1 TNQKQN
7 PRLTD
12 YRAVALGGAIWA
24 GALFQSATAPW
35 RIAIAALI
43 LAALSLISRKFRFSV
58 IIFALLLGSTVMSIR
73 QASLAHSQIS
83 RFFMQSATIT
93 AEVVTDPSKTSTG
106 SYSFI
111 ARAVLVNNSSI
122 HYKLRVPIRVM
133 TSKQSIT
140 TLLPGQRFSAQGRI
154 VASKEARVA
163 ALVVIKDDF
172 HILTPPSRWASALG
186 AIRLGL
192 RFLSGDGNAG
202 ALIPGMV
209 LGDTS
214 KQSVEFKNSMR
225 RSGLTHLVAVS
236 GANFALVSAF
246 VLWMMQFLFAR
257 MKFRLSATAISLIA
271 FIALVRPSPSVLR
284 AAAMAAVLLVAQ
296 GTKKGR
302 DSLPALGFAMAA
314 VVVVDP
320 WQARDAGFALSVL
333 ATAGLL
339 LFAPVLIEKLSIHLP
354 GKLAQALAP
363 PIAATVFCSPIIVAL
378 SGYLAPMSV
387 IANLLAA
394 PFVAPITIV
403 GFIAALF
410 SPFAPLISTVL
421 IWFIRFPAGAIA
433 LIAHWASSFP
443 VLTLQSGKIGFLI
456 VASFTLGSWLL
467 KKWFKHIIV
476 FTLVILI
483 SITWLQR
490 WPGGDWQVANCDIGQ
505 GDSMVINLGNHQGI
519 VIDVGPDSVAEDRCL
534 KALGI
539 KEIPLLILSHF
550 HADHVAG
557 LTGAIKNR
565 AVGQVWVSVN
575 SAPLIESAK
584 AQAALKGVEM
594 IKAVRGMSARVGP
607 LTIRVLWPTLSA
619 RSFEE
624 MPGDGSQINNSS
636 IATLITSDAFSLFAG
651 GDLEPPVQEIL
662 VKDVGPVDIYKVC
675 HHGSKYQDLA
685 FMSALHPRIS
695 IISVGAGNT
704 YGHPAVQTL
713 QALARLGSEVLRTDI
728 DGAVAVQVRNHQFTV
743 RRAKGRFNLIRW
755 G

>member
-1 TNQKQN
+1 
-7 PRLTD
+7 
-12 YRAVALGGAIWA
+12 
-24 GALFQSATAPW
+24 
-35 RIAIAALI
+35 
-43 LAALSLISRKFRFSV
+43 
-58 IIFALLLGSTVMSIR
+58 MSIR

-106 SYSFI
+106 NYSFI

-140 TLLPGQRFSAQGRI
+140 TLLPGQRFSAEGRI

-163 ALVVIKDDF
+163 ALVVIKDD
-172 HILTPPSRWASALG
+172 IEIQTQPSRWASALG

-192 RFLSGDGNAG
+192 RSLSGDGNAG

-456 VASFTLGSWLL
+456 IASFTLGSWLL

-519 VIDVGPDSVAEDRCL
+519 VIDVGPDPVAEDRCL

-619 RSFEE
+619 TSFEE

-636 IATLITSDAFSLFAG
+636 IAILITSDAFSLFAG

-675 HHGSKYQDLA
+675 HHGSRYQDLA

-713 QALARLGSEVLRTDI
+713 QSLARLGSEVLRTDI
-728 DGAVAVQVRNHQFTV
+728 DGAIAVQVRNHQFTV

>member
-1 TNQKQN
+1 MQN
-7 PRLTD
+7 
-12 YRAVALGGAIWA
+12 
-24 GALFQSATAPW
+24 AT
-35 RIAIAALI
+35 
-43 LAALSLISRKFRFSV
+43 V
-58 IIFALLLGSTVMSIR
+58 
-73 QASLAHSQIS
+73 
-83 RFFMQSATIT
+83 T

-133 TSKQSIT
+133 TSDQSVT
-140 TLLPGQRFSAQGRI
+140 QLLPGQRFSAQGRI

-163 ALVVIKDDF
+163 ALVVIKDD
-172 HILTPPSRWASALG
+172 INIQTQPSHWASALG

-192 RFLSGDGNAG
+192 RSLSGDGDAG

-214 KQSVEFKNSMR
+214 KQSSDFKNSMK

-257 MKFRLSATAISLIA
+257 MKFRLTATAISLIA

-284 AAAMAAVLLVAQ
+284 AAAMAAVLLIAQ
-296 GTKKGR
+296 GTKRGR

-314 VVVVDP
+314 VVIVDP

-339 LFAPVLIEKLSIHLP
+339 LFAPVLIEKMRTRMP
-354 GKLAQALAP
+354 EKLAQALAP
-363 PIAATVFCSPIIVAL
+363 PIAAIVFCSPIIVAL

-410 SPFAPLISTVL
+410 SPIAPLLSTIL
-421 IWFIRFPAGAIA
+421 MWFIRFPAGAIA
-433 LIAHWASSFP
+433 LIADWASSFP
-443 VLTLQSGKIGFLI
+443 VLTLRTGKIGFLI
-456 VASFTLGSWLL
+456 VASFTLISWLL
-467 KKWFKHIIV
+467 KRWFKHIII
-476 FTLVILI
+476 FTLVVLI

-505 GDSMVINLGNHQGI
+505 GDSMVINLGNHRGL
-519 VIDVGPDSVAEDRCL
+519 VIDVGPNPVAEDRCL

-539 KEIPLLILSHF
+539 NEIPLLILSHF

-557 LTGAIKNR
+557 LPGALKNR
-565 AVGQVWVSVN
+565 TVGQVWVSVN
-575 SAPLIESAK
+575 SAPLVESAM
-584 AQAALKGVEM
+584 AQSALKGVEM
-594 IKAVRGMSARVGP
+594 IKAVRGMSSKLGP
-607 LTIRVLWPTLSA
+607 LTIKVLWPTLSA
-619 RSFEE
+619 TSFAE

-636 IATLITSDAFSLFAG
+636 IATLITGDAFSIFAG
-651 GDLEPPVQEIL
+651 GDIEPPVQEIL
-662 VKDVGPVDIYKVC
+662 VKDVGPVDIYKVS
-675 HHGSKYQDLA
+675 HHGSRYQDLA
-685 FMSALHPRIS
+685 FMAALHPRIS

-713 QALARLGSEVLRTDI
+713 DALARLGSEVVRTDI
-728 DGAVAVQVRNHQFTV
+728 DGAIAVQVRNHHFTI
-743 RRAKGRFNLIRW
+743 RKAKGRFNLIRW

>member
-1 TNQKQN
+1 
-7 PRLTD
+7 
-12 YRAVALGGAIWA
+12 
-24 GALFQSATAPW
+24 
-35 RIAIAALI
+35 
-43 LAALSLISRKFRFSV
+43 
-58 IIFALLLGSTVMSIR
+58 MSIR

-106 SYSFI
+106 NYSFI

-133 TSKQSIT
+133 TSKQSVT

-163 ALVVIKDDF
+163 ALVVIKDD
-172 HILTPPSRWASALG
+172 IEIQTQPSRWASALG

-192 RFLSGDGNAG
+192 RSLSGDGNAG

-456 VASFTLGSWLL
+456 IASFTLGSWLL

-519 VIDVGPDSVAEDRCL
+519 VIDVGPDPVAEDRCL

-619 RSFEE
+619 TSFEE

-636 IATLITSDAFSLFAG
+636 IAILITSDAFSLFAG

-675 HHGSKYQDLA
+675 HHGSRYQDLA

-713 QALARLGSEVLRTDI
+713 QSLARLGSEVLRTDI
-728 DGAVAVQVRNHQFTV
+728 DGAIAVQVRNHQFTV

>member
-1 TNQKQN
+1 
-7 PRLTD
+7 
-12 YRAVALGGAIWA
+12 
-24 GALFQSATAPW
+24 
-35 RIAIAALI
+35 
-43 LAALSLISRKFRFSV
+43 
-58 IIFALLLGSTVMSIR
+58 MSIR

-106 SYSFI
+106 NYSFI

-133 TSKQSIT
+133 TSKQSVT

-163 ALVVIKDDF
+163 ALVVLKDD
-172 HILTPPSRWASALG
+172 IEIQTRPSRWASALG

-192 RFLSGDGNAG
+192 RSLSGDGNAG

-443 VLTLQSGKIGFLI
+443 VLTLQRGKIGFLI
-456 VASFTLGSWLL
+456 IASFTLGSWLL

-519 VIDVGPDSVAEDRCL
+519 VIDVGPDPVAEDRCL

-619 RSFEE
+619 TSFEE

-675 HHGSKYQDLA
+675 HHGSRYQDLA

-713 QALARLGSEVLRTDI
+713 QSLARLGSEVLRTDI
-728 DGAVAVQVRNHQFTV
+728 DGAIAVQVRNHQFTV

>member
-1 TNQKQN
+1 
-7 PRLTD
+7 
-12 YRAVALGGAIWA
+12 
-24 GALFQSATAPW
+24 
-35 RIAIAALI
+35 
-43 LAALSLISRKFRFSV
+43 
-58 IIFALLLGSTVMSIR
+58 MSIR

-106 SYSFI
+106 NYSFI

-133 TSKQSIT
+133 TSKQSVT

-163 ALVVIKDDF
+163 ALVVIKDD
-172 HILTPPSRWASALG
+172 IEIQTQPSRWASALG

-192 RFLSGDGNAG
+192 RSLSGDGNAG

-456 VASFTLGSWLL
+456 IASFTLGSWLL

-505 GDSMVINLGNHQGI
+505 GDSMVINLGNHRGI
-519 VIDVGPDSVAEDRCL
+519 VIDVGPDPVAEDRCL

-594 IKAVRGMSARVGP
+594 IKAVRGMSARVGT

-619 RSFEE
+619 TSFEE

-675 HHGSKYQDLA
+675 HHGSRYQDLA

-713 QALARLGSEVLRTDI
+713 EALARLGSEVLRTDI
-728 DGAVAVQVRNHQFTV
+728 DGAIAVQVRNHQFTV

>member
-1 TNQKQN
+1 
-7 PRLTD
+7 
-12 YRAVALGGAIWA
+12 
-24 GALFQSATAPW
+24 
-35 RIAIAALI
+35 
-43 LAALSLISRKFRFSV
+43 
-58 IIFALLLGSTVMSIR
+58 MSIR

-106 SYSFI
+106 NYSFI

-133 TSKQSIT
+133 TSKQSVT

-163 ALVVIKDDF
+163 ALVVIKDDI

-519 VIDVGPDSVAEDRCL
+519 VIDVGPDPVAEDRCL

-619 RSFEE
+619 TSFEE

-675 HHGSKYQDLA
+675 HHGSRYQDLA

-728 DGAVAVQVRNHQFTV
+728 DGAIAVQVRNHQFTV
-743 RRAKGRFNLIRW
+743 RKAKGRFNLIRW

>member
-1 TNQKQN
+1 MQN
-7 PRLTD
+7 
-12 YRAVALGGAIWA
+12 
-24 GALFQSATAPW
+24 AT
-35 RIAIAALI
+35 
-43 LAALSLISRKFRFSV
+43 V
-58 IIFALLLGSTVMSIR
+58 
-73 QASLAHSQIS
+73 
-83 RFFMQSATIT
+83 T

-133 TSKQSIT
+133 TSDQSVT
-140 TLLPGQRFSAQGRI
+140 QLLPGQRFSAQGRI

-163 ALVVIKDDF
+163 ALVVIKDD
-172 HILTPPSRWASALG
+172 INIQTQPSHWASALG

-192 RFLSGDGNAG
+192 RSLSGDGDAG

-214 KQSVEFKNSMR
+214 KQSSDFKNSMK

-257 MKFRLSATAISLIA
+257 MKFRLTATAISLIA

-284 AAAMAAVLLVAQ
+284 AAAMAAVLLIAQ
-296 GTKKGR
+296 GTKRGR

-314 VVVVDP
+314 VVIVDP

-339 LFAPVLIEKLSIHLP
+339 LFAPVLIEKMRTRMP
-354 GKLAQALAP
+354 EKLAQALAP
-363 PIAATVFCSPIIVAL
+363 PIAAIVFCSPIIVAL

-410 SPFAPLISTVL
+410 SPIAPLLSTIL
-421 IWFIRFPAGAIA
+421 MWFIRFPAGAIA
-433 LIAHWASSFP
+433 LIADWASSFP
-443 VLTLQSGKIGFLI
+443 VLTLRTGKIGFLI
-456 VASFTLGSWLL
+456 VASFTLISWLL
-467 KKWFKHIIV
+467 KKWLKQIII
-476 FTLVILI
+476 FTLVVLI

-505 GDSMVINLGNHQGI
+505 GDSMVINLGNHRGL
-519 VIDVGPDSVAEDRCL
+519 VIDVGPDPVAEDRCL

-539 KEIPLLILSHF
+539 NEIPLLILSHF

-557 LTGAIKNR
+557 LPGALKNR
-565 AVGQVWVSVN
+565 TVGQVWVSVN
-575 SAPLIESAK
+575 SAPLVESAM
-584 AQAALKGVEM
+584 AQSALKGVEM
-594 IKAVRGMSARVGP
+594 IKAVRGMSSKLGP
-607 LTIRVLWPTLSA
+607 LTIKVLWPTLSA
-619 RSFEE
+619 TSFAE

-636 IATLITSDAFSLFAG
+636 IATLITGDAFSIFAG
-651 GDLEPPVQEIL
+651 GDIEPPVQEIL
-662 VKDVGPVDIYKVC
+662 VKDVEPVDIYKVS
-675 HHGSKYQDLA
+675 HHGSRYQDLA
-685 FMSALHPRIS
+685 FMAALHPRIS

-713 QALARLGSEVLRTDI
+713 DALARLGSEVLRTDI
-728 DGAVAVQVRNHQFTV
+728 DGAIAVQVRNHQFTV
-743 RRAKGRFNLIRW
+743 RKAKGRFNLIRW

>member
-1 TNQKQN
+1 MQN
-7 PRLTD
+7 
-12 YRAVALGGAIWA
+12 
-24 GALFQSATAPW
+24 AT
-35 RIAIAALI
+35 
-43 LAALSLISRKFRFSV
+43 V
-58 IIFALLLGSTVMSIR
+58 
-73 QASLAHSQIS
+73 
-83 RFFMQSATIT
+83 T

-133 TSKQSIT
+133 TSDQSVT
-140 TLLPGQRFSAQGRI
+140 QLLPGQRFSAQGRI

-163 ALVVIKDDF
+163 ALVVIKSD
-172 HILTPPSRWASALG
+172 IEIQTQPSHWASALG

-192 RFLSGDGNAG
+192 RSLSGDGDAG

-214 KQSVEFKNSMR
+214 KQSSDFKNSMK

-257 MKFRLSATAISLIA
+257 MKFRLTATAISLIA

-284 AAAMAAVLLVAQ
+284 AAAMAAVLLIAQ
-296 GTKKGR
+296 GTKRGR

-314 VVVVDP
+314 VVIVDP

-339 LFAPVLIEKLSIHLP
+339 LFAPVLIEKMRTRMP
-354 GKLAQALAP
+354 EKLAQALAP
-363 PIAATVFCSPIIVAL
+363 PIAAIVFCSPIIVAL

-410 SPFAPLISTVL
+410 SPIAPLLSTIL
-421 IWFIRFPAGAIA
+421 MWFIRFPAGAIA
-433 LIAHWASSFP
+433 LIADWASSFP
-443 VLTLQSGKIGFLI
+443 VLTLRTGKIGFLI
-456 VASFTLGSWLL
+456 VASFTLISWLL
-467 KKWFKHIIV
+467 KKWLKQIII
-476 FTLVILI
+476 FTLVVLI

-505 GDSMVINLGNHQGI
+505 GDSMVINLGNHRGL
-519 VIDVGPDSVAEDRCL
+519 VIDVGPDPVAEDRCL

-539 KEIPLLILSHF
+539 NEIPLLILSHF

-557 LTGAIKNR
+557 LPGALKNR
-565 AVGQVWVSVN
+565 TVGQVWVSVN
-575 SAPLIESAK
+575 SAPLVESAM
-584 AQAALKGVEM
+584 AQSALKGVEM
-594 IKAVRGMSARVGP
+594 IKAVRGMSSKLGP
-607 LTIRVLWPTLSA
+607 LTIKVLWPTLSA
-619 RSFEE
+619 TSFAE

-636 IATLITSDAFSLFAG
+636 IATLITGDAFSIFAG
-651 GDLEPPVQEIL
+651 GDIEPPVQEIL
-662 VKDVGPVDIYKVC
+662 VKDVGPVDIYKVS
-675 HHGSKYQDLA
+675 HHGSRYQDLA
-685 FMSALHPRIS
+685 FMAALHPRIS

-713 QALARLGSEVLRTDI
+713 DALARLGSEVVRTDI
-728 DGAVAVQVRNHQFTV
+728 DGAIAVQVRNHHFTI
-743 RRAKGRFNLIRW
+743 RKAKGRFNLIRW

>member
-1 TNQKQN
+1 
-7 PRLTD
+7 
-12 YRAVALGGAIWA
+12 
-24 GALFQSATAPW
+24 
-35 RIAIAALI
+35 
-43 LAALSLISRKFRFSV
+43 
-58 IIFALLLGSTVMSIR
+58 MSIR

-106 SYSFI
+106 NYSFI

-133 TSKQSIT
+133 TSKQSVT

-163 ALVVIKDDF
+163 ALVVLKDD
-172 HILTPPSRWASALG
+172 IEIQTRPSRWASALG

-192 RFLSGDGNAG
+192 RSLSGDGNAG

-456 VASFTLGSWLL
+456 IASFTLGSWLL

-519 VIDVGPDSVAEDRCL
+519 VIDVGPDAVAEDRCL

-539 KEIPLLILSHF
+539 REIPLLILSHF

-619 RSFEE
+619 TSFEE

-636 IATLITSDAFSLFAG
+636 IAILITSDAFSLFAG

-675 HHGSKYQDLA
+675 HHGSRYQDLA

-713 QALARLGSEVLRTDI
+713 EALARLGSEVLRTDI
-728 DGAVAVQVRNHQFTV
+728 DGAIAVQVRNHQFTV

>member
-1 TNQKQN
+1 
-7 PRLTD
+7 
-12 YRAVALGGAIWA
+12 
-24 GALFQSATAPW
+24 
-35 RIAIAALI
+35 
-43 LAALSLISRKFRFSV
+43 
-58 IIFALLLGSTVMSIR
+58 MSIR
-73 QASLAHSQIS
+73 QASLANSQIS
-83 RFFMQSATIT
+83 RFFMQSAIIT

-106 SYSFI
+106 NYSFI

-133 TSKQSIT
+133 TSNQSVT
-140 TLLPGQRFSAQGRI
+140 TLLPGQRFSAEGRI

-163 ALVVIKDDF
+163 ALVVIKDD
-172 HILTPPSRWASALG
+172 IEIQTQASRWASALG

-192 RFLSGDGNAG
+192 RSLSGDGNAG

-214 KQSVEFKNSMR
+214 KQSAEFKNSMK

-296 GTKKGR
+296 GTKRGR

-314 VVVVDP
+314 VVIVDP

-339 LFAPVLIEKLSIHLP
+339 LFAPVLIEKLSTHMP
-354 GKLAQALAP
+354 DKLAQALAP
-363 PIAATVFCSPIIVAL
+363 PIAAIVFCSPIIVAL

-410 SPFAPLISTVL
+410 SPLVPLLSTVL

-443 VLTLQSGKIGFLI
+443 VLTLRTGKIGFLV
-456 VASFTLGSWLL
+456 VAGFTLGSWLF
-467 KKWFKHIIV
+467 KKWFKHILV
-476 FTLVILI
+476 FTLIILI

-519 VIDVGPDSVAEDRCL
+519 VIDVGPDAVAEDRCL

-539 KEIPLLILSHF
+539 NEIPLLILSHF

-557 LTGAIKNR
+557 LPGAIKNR

-575 SAPLIESAK
+575 AAPLVESAM
-584 AQAALKGVEM
+584 AQSALSGVEM

-607 LTIRVLWPTLSA
+607 LTINVLWPTLSA
-619 RSFEE
+619 TSFEE
-624 MPGDGSQINNSS
+624 MPGEGSQINNSS
-636 IATLITSDAFSLFAG
+636 IATLITSDAFSIFAG
-651 GDLEPPVQEIL
+651 GDLEPPVQQIL
-662 VKDVGPVDIYKVC
+662 VKDVFPVDIYKVC
-675 HHGSKYQDLA
+675 HHGSRYQDLA

-713 QALARLGSEVLRTDI
+713 DALARLGSEVLRTDI
-728 DGAVAVQVRNHQFTV
+728 DGAIAVQVRNHQFTV

>member
-1 TNQKQN
+1 
-7 PRLTD
+7 
-12 YRAVALGGAIWA
+12 
-24 GALFQSATAPW
+24 
-35 RIAIAALI
+35 
-43 LAALSLISRKFRFSV
+43 
-58 IIFALLLGSTVMSIR
+58 MSIR

-106 SYSFI
+106 NYSFI

-133 TSKQSIT
+133 TSKQSVT
-140 TLLPGQRFSAQGRI
+140 TLLPGQRFSAEGRI

-163 ALVVIKDDF
+163 ALVVIKDD
-172 HILTPPSRWASALG
+172 IEIQTQPSRWASALG

-192 RFLSGDGNAG
+192 RSLSGDGNAG

-456 VASFTLGSWLL
+456 IASFTLGSWLL

-519 VIDVGPDSVAEDRCL
+519 VIDVGPDAVAEDRCL

-619 RSFEE
+619 TSFEE

-675 HHGSKYQDLA
+675 HHGSRYQDLA

-728 DGAVAVQVRNHQFTV
+728 DGAIAVQVRNHQFTV

>member
-1 TNQKQN
+1 
-7 PRLTD
+7 
-12 YRAVALGGAIWA
+12 
-24 GALFQSATAPW
+24 
-35 RIAIAALI
+35 
-43 LAALSLISRKFRFSV
+43 
-58 IIFALLLGSTVMSIR
+58 MSIR

-106 SYSFI
+106 NYSFI

-133 TSKQSIT
+133 TSKQSVT

-163 ALVVIKDDF
+163 ALVVLKDD
-172 HILTPPSRWASALG
+172 IEIQTRPSRWASALG

-192 RFLSGDGNAG
+192 RSLSGDGNAG

-456 VASFTLGSWLL
+456 IASFTLGSWLL

-519 VIDVGPDSVAEDRCL
+519 VIDVGPDPVAEDRCL

-557 LTGAIKNR
+557 LPGAIKNR
-565 AVGQVWVSVN
+565 TVGQVWVSVN
-575 SAPLIESAK
+575 SAPLVESAM
-584 AQAALKGVEM
+584 AQSALSGVEM

-619 RSFEE
+619 TSFEE

-636 IATLITSDAFSLFAG
+636 IAILITSDAFSLFAG

-675 HHGSKYQDLA
+675 HHGSRYQDLA

-728 DGAVAVQVRNHQFTV
+728 DGAIAVQVRNHQFTV

>member
-1 TNQKQN
+1 
-7 PRLTD
+7 
-12 YRAVALGGAIWA
+12 
-24 GALFQSATAPW
+24 
-35 RIAIAALI
+35 
-43 LAALSLISRKFRFSV
+43 
-58 IIFALLLGSTVMSIR
+58 MSIR

-505 GDSMVINLGNHQGI
+505 GDSMVINLGNHRGI
-519 VIDVGPDSVAEDRCL
+519 VIDVGPNPVAEDRCL

-619 RSFEE
+619 TSFEE

-675 HHGSKYQDLA
+675 HHGSRYQDLA

>member
-1 TNQKQN
+1 
-7 PRLTD
+7 
-12 YRAVALGGAIWA
+12 
-24 GALFQSATAPW
+24 
-35 RIAIAALI
+35 
-43 LAALSLISRKFRFSV
+43 
-58 IIFALLLGSTVMSIR
+58 MSIR

-163 ALVVIKDDF
+163 ALVVIKDD
-172 HILTPPSRWASALG
+172 IEIQTQPSRWASALG

-192 RFLSGDGNAG
+192 RSLSGDGNAG

-505 GDSMVINLGNHQGI
+505 GDSMVINLGNHRGI
-519 VIDVGPDSVAEDRCL
+519 VIDVGPDPVAEDRCL

-619 RSFEE
+619 TSFEE

-675 HHGSKYQDLA
+675 HHGSRYQDLA

>member
-1 TNQKQN
+1 
-7 PRLTD
+7 
-12 YRAVALGGAIWA
+12 
-24 GALFQSATAPW
+24 
-35 RIAIAALI
+35 
-43 LAALSLISRKFRFSV
+43 
-58 IIFALLLGSTVMSIR
+58 MSIR

-106 SYSFI
+106 NYSFI

-133 TSKQSIT
+133 TSKQSVT

-163 ALVVIKDDF
+163 ALVVIKDD
-172 HILTPPSRWASALG
+172 IEIQTQPSRWASALG

-192 RFLSGDGNAG
+192 RSLSGDGNAG

-505 GDSMVINLGNHQGI
+505 GDSMVINLGNHRGI
-519 VIDVGPDSVAEDRCL
+519 VIDVGPNPVAEDRCL

-584 AQAALKGVEM
+584 AQSALSGVEM

-675 HHGSKYQDLA
+675 HHGSRYQDLA

>member
-1 TNQKQN
+1 
-7 PRLTD
+7 
-12 YRAVALGGAIWA
+12 
-24 GALFQSATAPW
+24 
-35 RIAIAALI
+35 
-43 LAALSLISRKFRFSV
+43 
-58 IIFALLLGSTVMSIR
+58 MSIR

-106 SYSFI
+106 NYSFI

-133 TSKQSIT
+133 TSKQSVT
-140 TLLPGQRFSAQGRI
+140 TLLPGQRFSAEGRI

-163 ALVVIKDDF
+163 ALVVIKDD
-172 HILTPPSRWASALG
+172 IEIQTQPSRWASALG

-192 RFLSGDGNAG
+192 RSLSGDGNAG

-456 VASFTLGSWLL
+456 IASFTLGSWLL

-505 GDSMVINLGNHQGI
+505 GDSMVINLGNHRGI
-519 VIDVGPDSVAEDRCL
+519 VIDVGPDPVAEDRCL

-594 IKAVRGMSARVGP
+594 IKAVRGMSARVGT

-619 RSFEE
+619 TSFEE

-675 HHGSKYQDLA
+675 HHGSRYQDLA

>member
-1 TNQKQN
+1 
-7 PRLTD
+7 
-12 YRAVALGGAIWA
+12 
-24 GALFQSATAPW
+24 LFQSATAPW

-106 SYSFI
+106 NYSFI

-133 TSKQSIT
+133 TSKQSVT

-163 ALVVIKDDF
+163 ALVVIKDD
-172 HILTPPSRWASALG
+172 IEIQTQPSRWASALG

-192 RFLSGDGNAG
+192 RSLSGDGNAG

-456 VASFTLGSWLL
+456 IASFTLGSWLL

-505 GDSMVINLGNHQGI
+505 GDSMVINLGNHRGI
-519 VIDVGPDSVAEDRCL
+519 VIDVGPDPVAEDRCL

-619 RSFEE
+619 TSFEE

-675 HHGSKYQDLA
+675 HHGSRYQDLA

>member
-1 TNQKQN
+1 
-7 PRLTD
+7 
-12 YRAVALGGAIWA
+12 
-24 GALFQSATAPW
+24 
-35 RIAIAALI
+35 
-43 LAALSLISRKFRFSV
+43 
-58 IIFALLLGSTVMSIR
+58 MSIR

-106 SYSFI
+106 NYSFI

-133 TSKQSIT
+133 TSKQSVT

-163 ALVVIKDDF
+163 ALVVIKDD
-172 HILTPPSRWASALG
+172 IEIQTQPSRWASALG

-192 RFLSGDGNAG
+192 RSLSGDGNAG

-505 GDSMVINLGNHQGI
+505 GDSMVINLGNHRGI
-519 VIDVGPDSVAEDRCL
+519 VIDVGPNPVAEDRCL

-619 RSFEE
+619 TSFEE

-675 HHGSKYQDLA
+675 HHGSRYQDLA

>member
-1 TNQKQN
+1 
-7 PRLTD
+7 
-12 YRAVALGGAIWA
+12 
-24 GALFQSATAPW
+24 
-35 RIAIAALI
+35 
-43 LAALSLISRKFRFSV
+43 
-58 IIFALLLGSTVMSIR
+58 MSIR

-106 SYSFI
+106 NYSFI

-133 TSKQSIT
+133 TSKQSVT

-163 ALVVIKDDF
+163 ALVVIKDD
-172 HILTPPSRWASALG
+172 IEIQTQPSRWASALG

-192 RFLSGDGNAG
+192 RSLSGDGNAG

-456 VASFTLGSWLL
+456 IASFTLGSWLL

-519 VIDVGPDSVAEDRCL
+519 VIDVGPDPVAEDRCL

-619 RSFEE
+619 TSFEE

-636 IATLITSDAFSLFAG
+636 IAILITSDAFSLFAG

-675 HHGSKYQDLA
+675 HHGSRYQDLA

-728 DGAVAVQVRNHQFTV
+728 DGAIAVQVRNHQFTV

>member
-1 TNQKQN
+1 
-7 PRLTD
+7 
-12 YRAVALGGAIWA
+12 
-24 GALFQSATAPW
+24 
-35 RIAIAALI
+35 
-43 LAALSLISRKFRFSV
+43 
-58 IIFALLLGSTVMSIR
+58 MSIR
-73 QASLAHSQIS
+73 QASLADSQIS

-93 AEVVTDPSKTSTG
+93 AEVVTDPNKTNTG
-106 SYSFI
+106 NYSFI

-133 TSKQSIT
+133 TSKQSVT
-140 TLLPGQRFSAQGRI
+140 TLLPGQRFSAEGRI
-154 VASKEARVA
+154 VASNEARVA
-163 ALVVIKDDF
+163 ALVVIKDD
-172 HILTPPSRWASALG
+172 IEIQTQASRWASALG

-192 RFLSGDGNAG
+192 RSLSGDGNAG

-214 KQSVEFKNSMR
+214 KQSAEFKNSMK

-257 MKFRLSATAISLIA
+257 MTFRLSATAISLIA

-296 GTKKGR
+296 GTKRGR

-314 VVVVDP
+314 VVIVDP

-339 LFAPVLIEKLSIHLP
+339 LFAPVLIEKLSTHMP
-354 GKLAQALAP
+354 DKLAQALAP
-363 PIAATVFCSPIIVAL
+363 PIAAIFFCSPIIVSL

-410 SPFAPLISTVL
+410 SPLVPLLSTVL

-443 VLTLQSGKIGFLI
+443 VLTLRTGKIGFLI
-456 VASFTLGSWLL
+456 VAGFTLGSWLF
-467 KKWFKHIIV
+467 KKWFKHILV
-476 FTLVILI
+476 FTLIILI

-519 VIDVGPDSVAEDRCL
+519 VIDVGPDAVAEDRCL

-539 KEIPLLILSHF
+539 NEIPLLILSHF

-557 LTGAIKNR
+557 LPGAIKNR

-575 SAPLIESAK
+575 AAPLVESAM
-584 AQAALKGVEM
+584 AQSALNGVEM
-594 IKAVRGMSARVGP
+594 IKAVRGMSAKVGP
-607 LTIRVLWPTLSA
+607 LAINVLWPTLSA
-619 RSFEE
+619 TSFEE
-624 MPGDGSQINNSS
+624 MPGEGSQINNSS
-636 IATLITSDAFSLFAG
+636 IATLITSDAFSIFAG
-651 GDLEPPVQEIL
+651 GDLEPPVQQIL
-662 VKDVGPVDIYKVC
+662 VKDVFPVDIYKVC
-675 HHGSKYQDLA
+675 HHGSRYQDLA

-713 QALARLGSEVLRTDI
+713 DALARLGSQVVRTDI
-728 DGAVAVQVRNHQFTV
+728 DGAIAVQVRNHQFTV

>member
-1 TNQKQN
+1 
-7 PRLTD
+7 
-12 YRAVALGGAIWA
+12 
-24 GALFQSATAPW
+24 
-35 RIAIAALI
+35 
-43 LAALSLISRKFRFSV
+43 
-58 IIFALLLGSTVMSIR
+58 
-73 QASLAHSQIS
+73 
-83 RFFMQSATIT
+83 
-93 AEVVTDPSKTSTG
+93 
-106 SYSFI
+106 
-111 ARAVLVNNSSI
+111 
-122 HYKLRVPIRVM
+122 M
-133 TSKQSIT
+133 TSNQSVT
-140 TLLPGQRFSAQGRI
+140 ALLPGQRFSAQGRI

-163 ALVVIKDDF
+163 ALVVIRDD
-172 HILTPPSRWASALG
+172 IQIQTQPSRWASGLG

-192 RFLSGDGNAG
+192 RSLSGDGNAG

-214 KQSVEFKNSMR
+214 KQSAEFKNSMR

-296 GTKKGR
+296 GTKRGR

-314 VVVVDP
+314 VVIVDP

-339 LFAPVLIEKLSIHLP
+339 LFAPVLIEKLSARMP
-354 GKLAQALAP
+354 VKLAQALAP

-378 SGYLAPMSV
+378 SGYLAPMSI

-410 SPFAPLISTVL
+410 SPFASFISSVL

-433 LIAHWASSFP
+433 LVAHWASSFP
-443 VLTLQSGKIGFLI
+443 VLTLQTGKIGFLI
-456 VASFTLGSWLL
+456 VASFTLLAWLF
-467 KKWFKHIIV
+467 KKRFKYIV
-476 FTLVILI
+476 IFTLIILI

-519 VIDVGPDSVAEDRCL
+519 VIDVGPDPVAEDRCL

-557 LTGAIKNR
+557 LPGALNKR
-565 AVGQVWVSVN
+565 TVGQVWVSVN
-575 SAPLIESAK
+575 SAPLVESAM
-584 AQAALKGVEM
+584 AESALAGVEM
-594 IKAVRGMSARVGP
+594 IKAVRGMGARVGA
-607 LTIRVLWPTLSA
+607 LSINVLWPTLSA
-619 RSFEE
+619 TSFEE

-636 IATLITSDAFSLFAG
+636 IATLITSDAFSIFAG
-651 GDLEPPVQEIL
+651 GDIEPPVQEIL
-662 VKDVGPVDIYKVC
+662 VKDVGPVDIYKVS
-675 HHGSKYQDLA
+675 HHGSRYQDLA

-695 IISVGAGNT
+695 IISVGVGNT

-713 QALARLGSEVLRTDI
+713 DALTRLGSEVLRTDI
-728 DGAVAVQVRNHQFTV
+728 DGAIAVQVRNHQFTV

>member
-1 TNQKQN
+1 
-7 PRLTD
+7 
-12 YRAVALGGAIWA
+12 
-24 GALFQSATAPW
+24 
-35 RIAIAALI
+35 LI
-43 LAALSLISRKFRFSV
+43 LAALSFISRKFRFSV

-73 QASLAHSQIS
+73 QASLASSQIS

-93 AEVVTDPSKTSTG
+93 AEVVTDPSKTNTG

-163 ALVVIKDDF
+163 ALVVIKDD
-172 HILTPPSRWASALG
+172 IEIQTQPSRWASALG

-192 RFLSGDGNAG
+192 RSFSGDGNAG

-214 KQSVEFKNSMR
+214 KQSAEFKNSMR

-339 LFAPVLIEKLSIHLP
+339 LFAPVIIEKLSIHLP

-410 SPFAPLISTVL
+410 SPFAPLVSTVL

-433 LIAHWASSFP
+433 LIAHWASTFP
-443 VLTLQSGKIGFLI
+443 VLTLRTGKIGFLI
-456 VASFTLGSWLL
+456 IAGFILASWLF

-476 FTLVILI
+476 FTLIILI
-483 SITWLQR
+483 SITWIQR

-519 VIDVGPDSVAEDRCL
+519 VIDVGPDAVAEDRCL

-575 SAPLIESAK
+575 SAPLNESAK
-584 AQAALKGVEM
+584 AQAALKGVEI

-619 RSFEE
+619 TSFEE

-675 HHGSKYQDLA
+675 HHGSRYQDLA

-713 QALARLGSEVLRTDI
+713 EALARLGSEVLRTDI
-728 DGAVAVQVRNHQFTV
+728 DGAIAVQVRNHQFTV

>member
-1 TNQKQN
+1 MQN
-7 PRLTD
+7 
-12 YRAVALGGAIWA
+12 
-24 GALFQSATAPW
+24 
-35 RIAIAALI
+35 
-43 LAALSLISRKFRFSV
+43 
-58 IIFALLLGSTVMSIR
+58 
-73 QASLAHSQIS
+73 
-83 RFFMQSATIT
+83 ATIT

-133 TSKQSIT
+133 TSDQSVT
-140 TLLPGQRFSAQGRI
+140 KLLPGQRFSAQGRI

-163 ALVVIKDDF
+163 ALVVIKND
-172 HILTPPSRWASALG
+172 IEIQTPPSYWANAL
-186 AIRLGL
+186 ASIRLGL
-192 RFLSGDGNAG
+192 RSLSGDGDAG

-214 KQSVEFKNSMR
+214 KQSSDFKNSMK

-257 MKFRLSATAISLIA
+257 MKFRLTATAISLIA

-284 AAAMAAVLLVAQ
+284 AAAMAAVLLIAQ
-296 GTKKGR
+296 GTKRGR

-314 VVVVDP
+314 VVILDP

-339 LFAPVLIEKLSIHLP
+339 LFAPVLIEKMRTHMP
-354 GKLAQALAP
+354 EKLAQALAP
-363 PIAATVFCSPIIVAL
+363 PIAAIVFCSPIIVAL

-410 SPFAPLISTVL
+410 SPIAPLLSTAL

-443 VLTLQSGKIGFLI
+443 VLTLRTGKIGFLI
-456 VASFTLGSWLL
+456 VASFTLISWLL
-467 KKWFKHIIV
+467 KKWFKHIVI
-476 FTLVILI
+476 FTLVVLI

-505 GDSMVINLGNHQGI
+505 GDSMVINLGNHRGL
-519 VIDVGPDSVAEDRCL
+519 VIDVGPDPVTEDRCL

-539 KEIPLLILSHF
+539 NEIPLLILSHF

-557 LTGAIKNR
+557 LPGALKNR
-565 AVGQVWVSVN
+565 TVGQVWVSVN
-575 SAPLIESAK
+575 SAPLVESAM
-584 AQAALKGVEM
+584 AQSALKGVEM
-594 IKAVRGMSARVGP
+594 IKAVRGMSSKLGP
-607 LTIRVLWPTLSA
+607 LTIKVLWPTLSA
-619 RSFEE
+619 TSFAE

-636 IATLITSDAFSLFAG
+636 IATLITGDAFSIFAG
-651 GDLEPPVQEIL
+651 GDIEPPVQELL
-662 VKDVGPVDIYKVC
+662 VKDVGPVDIYKVS
-675 HHGSKYQDLA
+675 HHGSRYQDLD
-685 FMSALHPRIS
+685 FMAALHPRIS

-713 QALARLGSEVLRTDI
+713 DALARLGSEVVRTDV
-728 DGAVAVQVRNHQFTV
+728 DGAIAVQVRNHHFTI
-743 RRAKGRFNLIRW
+743 RKAKGRFNLIRW

>member
-1 TNQKQN
+1 
-7 PRLTD
+7 
-12 YRAVALGGAIWA
+12 
-24 GALFQSATAPW
+24 LFQSATAPW

-58 IIFALLLGSTVMSIR
+58 IICALLLGSTVMSIR

-106 SYSFI
+106 NYSFI

-133 TSKQSIT
+133 TSKQSVT

-163 ALVVIKDDF
+163 ALVVIKDD
-172 HILTPPSRWASALG
+172 IEIQTQPSRWASALG

-192 RFLSGDGNAG
+192 RSLSGDGNAG

-456 VASFTLGSWLL
+456 IASFTLGSWLL

-505 GDSMVINLGNHQGI
+505 GDSMVINLGNHRGI
-519 VIDVGPDSVAEDRCL
+519 VVDVGPDAVAEDRCL

-539 KEIPLLILSHF
+539 NEIPLLILSHF

-557 LTGAIKNR
+557 LPGAIKNR
-565 AVGQVWVSVN
+565 TVGQVWVSVN
-575 SAPLIESAK
+575 SAPLVESAM
-584 AQAALKGVEM
+584 AQSALSGVEM

-619 RSFEE
+619 TSFEE

-675 HHGSKYQDLA
+675 HHGSRYQDLA

-713 QALARLGSEVLRTDI
+713 QSLARLGSEVLRTDI
-728 DGAVAVQVRNHQFTV
+728 DGAIAVQVRNHQFTV

>member
-1 TNQKQN
+1 
-7 PRLTD
+7 
-12 YRAVALGGAIWA
+12 
-24 GALFQSATAPW
+24 
-35 RIAIAALI
+35 
-43 LAALSLISRKFRFSV
+43 
-58 IIFALLLGSTVMSIR
+58 
-73 QASLAHSQIS
+73 
-83 RFFMQSATIT
+83 MQSATIT

-106 SYSFI
+106 NYSFI

-133 TSKQSIT
+133 TSKQSVT

-163 ALVVIKDDF
+163 ALVVLKDD
-172 HILTPPSRWASALG
+172 IEIQTRPSRWASALG

-192 RFLSGDGNAG
+192 RSLSGDGNAG

-410 SPFAPLISTVL
+410 SPFAPLLSTVL

-456 VASFTLGSWLL
+456 IASFTLGSWLL

-519 VIDVGPDSVAEDRCL
+519 VIDVGPDPVAEDRCL

-557 LTGAIKNR
+557 LPGAIKNR
-565 AVGQVWVSVN
+565 TVGQVWVSVN
-575 SAPLIESAK
+575 SAPLVESAM

-619 RSFEE
+619 TSFEE

-636 IATLITSDAFSLFAG
+636 IATLITSDAFSLFVG

-675 HHGSKYQDLA
+675 HHGSRYQDLA

-713 QALARLGSEVLRTDI
+713 QALARLGSEVLRTDV
-728 DGAVAVQVRNHQFTV
+728 DGAIAVQVRNHQFTV

>member
-1 TNQKQN
+1 
-7 PRLTD
+7 
-12 YRAVALGGAIWA
+12 
-24 GALFQSATAPW
+24 LFQSATAPW

-58 IIFALLLGSTVMSIR
+58 IICALLLGSTVMSIR

-106 SYSFI
+106 DYSFI

-133 TSKQSIT
+133 TSKQSVT
-140 TLLPGQRFSAQGRI
+140 TLLPGQRFSAEGRI

-163 ALVVIKDDF
+163 ALVLIKDD
-172 HILTPPSRWASALG
+172 IEIQTQPSRWASALG

-192 RFLSGDGNAG
+192 RSLSGDGNAG

-456 VASFTLGSWLL
+456 IASFTLGSWLL

-505 GDSMVINLGNHQGI
+505 GDSMVINLGNHRGI
-519 VIDVGPDSVAEDRCL
+519 VVDVGPDAVAEDRCL
-534 KALGI
+534 KALEI

-619 RSFEE
+619 TSFEE

-675 HHGSKYQDLA
+675 HHGSRYQDLA

>member
-1 TNQKQN
+1 
-7 PRLTD
+7 
-12 YRAVALGGAIWA
+12 
-24 GALFQSATAPW
+24 
-35 RIAIAALI
+35 
-43 LAALSLISRKFRFSV
+43 
-58 IIFALLLGSTVMSIR
+58 MSIR

-106 SYSFI
+106 NYSFI

-133 TSKQSIT
+133 TSKQSVT

-163 ALVVIKDDF
+163 ALVVIKDD
-172 HILTPPSRWASALG
+172 IEIQTQPSRWASALG

-192 RFLSGDGNAG
+192 RSLSGDGNAG

-302 DSLPALGFAMAA
+302 DSLPALGFAIAA

-456 VASFTLGSWLL
+456 IASFTLGSWLL

-519 VIDVGPDSVAEDRCL
+519 VIDVGPDAVAEDRCL

-539 KEIPLLILSHF
+539 REIPLLILSHF

-619 RSFEE
+619 TSFEE

-636 IATLITSDAFSLFAG
+636 IAILITSNAFSLFAG

-675 HHGSKYQDLA
+675 HHGSRYQDLA

-713 QALARLGSEVLRTDI
+713 EALARLGSEVLRTDI
-728 DGAVAVQVRNHQFTV
+728 DGAIAVQVRNHQFTV

>member
-1 TNQKQN
+1 
-7 PRLTD
+7 
-12 YRAVALGGAIWA
+12 
-24 GALFQSATAPW
+24 
-35 RIAIAALI
+35 
-43 LAALSLISRKFRFSV
+43 
-58 IIFALLLGSTVMSIR
+58 MSIR

-519 VIDVGPDSVAEDRCL
+519 VIDVGPDPVAEDRCL

-619 RSFEE
+619 TSFEE

-675 HHGSKYQDLA
+675 HHGSRYQDLA

>member
-1 TNQKQN
+1 
-7 PRLTD
+7 
-12 YRAVALGGAIWA
+12 
-24 GALFQSATAPW
+24 LFQSATAPW

-505 GDSMVINLGNHQGI
+505 GDSMVINLGNHRGI
-519 VIDVGPDSVAEDRCL
+519 VIDVGPNPVAEDRCL

-584 AQAALKGVEM
+584 AQSALSGVEM

-675 HHGSKYQDLA
+675 HHGSRYQDLA

>member
-1 TNQKQN
+1 
-7 PRLTD
+7 
-12 YRAVALGGAIWA
+12 
-24 GALFQSATAPW
+24 
-35 RIAIAALI
+35 
-43 LAALSLISRKFRFSV
+43 
-58 IIFALLLGSTVMSIR
+58 MSIR

-133 TSKQSIT
+133 TSKQSVT

-505 GDSMVINLGNHQGI
+505 GDSMVINLGNHRGI
-519 VIDVGPDSVAEDRCL
+519 VIDVGPNPVAEDRCL

-675 HHGSKYQDLA
+675 HHGSRYQDLA

>member
-1 TNQKQN
+1 
-7 PRLTD
+7 
-12 YRAVALGGAIWA
+12 
-24 GALFQSATAPW
+24 
-35 RIAIAALI
+35 
-43 LAALSLISRKFRFSV
+43 
-58 IIFALLLGSTVMSIR
+58 MSIR
-73 QASLAHSQIS
+73 QASLADSQIS
-83 RFFMQSATIT
+83 RFFMQNATIT
-93 AEVVTDPSKTSTG
+93 AEVVTDPSKTTTG
-106 SYSFI
+106 NYSFI

-133 TSKQSIT
+133 TSNQSVT
-140 TLLPGQRFSAQGRI
+140 TLLPGQRFNAQGRI

-163 ALVVIKDDF
+163 ALVVIKDD
-172 HILTPPSRWASALG
+172 IQIQTQASRWASALG

-192 RFLSGDGNAG
+192 RALSGDGDAG

-214 KQSVEFKNSMR
+214 KQSPEFKNSMK

-257 MKFRLSATAISLIA
+257 MKFRLSATALSLIA

-296 GTKKGR
+296 GTKRGR

-314 VVVVDP
+314 VVIIDP

-339 LFAPVLIEKLSIHLP
+339 LFAPVLIEKLSTHMP

-410 SPFAPLISTVL
+410 SPFAPLLSTVL

-443 VLTLQSGKIGFLI
+443 VLNLRTGKIGFLI
-456 VASFTLGSWLL
+456 VAVFTLGSWLL
-467 KKWFKHIIV
+467 KKWFKHIII
-476 FTLVILI
+476 FTLVVLI

-505 GDSMVINLGNHQGI
+505 GDSMVINLGNHRGI
-519 VIDVGPDSVAEDRCL
+519 VIDVGPDAVAEDRCL

-539 KEIPLLILSHF
+539 NEIPLLILSHF

-557 LTGAIKNR
+557 LPGAIRNR
-565 AVGQVWVSVN
+565 TVGQVWVSVN
-575 SAPLIESAK
+575 SAPLVESAM
-584 AQAALKGVEM
+584 AQAALKGIEM
-594 IKAVRGMSARVGP
+594 IKAVRGMSSRVGP
-607 LTIRVLWPTLSA
+607 FTINVLWPTLSA
-619 RSFEE
+619 ISFAE
-624 MPGDGSQINNSS
+624 MPGDGSQVNNSS
-636 IATLITSDAFSLFAG
+636 IATLITSAEFSIFAG
-651 GDLEPPVQEIL
+651 GDIEPPVQEVL
-662 VKDVGPVDIYKVC
+662 VKDVAPVDIYKVS
-675 HHGSKYQDLA
+675 HHGSRYQDLA

-713 QALARLGSEVLRTDI
+713 EALARLGSEVVRTDI
-728 DGAVAVQVRNHQFTV
+728 DGAIAVQVRNHQFTV